1 MGKNGSRNKESREL
15 TQSEDLKMKDKITR
29 RDFIK
34 ASLGTA
40 LSLSIPDLGWR
51 NLFAQTL
58 EGKERIPDLAVV
70 TEGDPASMTRQ
81 AIDLL
86 GGMRRFVSKGDVVVV
101 KPNIGWDRRSEQA
114 ANTNPEVVAEVVKL
128 CLESGAKKVKVF
140 DHTCNTASRC
150 YRNSGIKKSASDAG
164 ADVSF
169 VVDAG
174 FSKMKFPQGEVLKK
188 WPMYKPALEADVL
201 INVPIAKNHG
211 LTKLTMGIKNL
222 MGIMGGD
229 RGKIHLNI
237 DDKLADLANFVR
249 PQLTILDA
257 YRILVK
263 NGPTGGSLKDVRM
276 KKTII
281 AGTQIAT
288 VDAYGATLFN
298 MKPMDLGHIV
308 KSSKFG
314 LGEIDLSKVNIKR
327 VSLG

>member
-1 MGKNGSRNKESREL
+1 
-15 TQSEDLKMKDKITR
+15 MKDKITR

-40 LSLSIPDLGWR
+40 LSLSLPHLGLPD
-51 NLFAQTL
+51 LFAQTL
-58 EGKERIPDLAVV
+58 EEQKTIPDLAVV
-70 TEGDPASMTRQ
+70 TDGDPASMTRQ
-81 AIDLL
+81 AIKLL
-86 GGMRRFVSKGDVVVV
+86 GGMKRFVSKGDVVVV
-101 KPNIGWDRRSEQA
+101 KPNIGWDRSPEQA
-114 ANTNPEVVAEVVKL
+114 ADTNPQVVAEVVKL
-128 CLESGAKKVKVF
+128 CLEVGAKKVKVF
-140 DHTCNTASRC
+140 DRSCNSASRC
-150 YRNSGIKKSASDAG
+150 YRNSGIKKAASDAG

-174 FSKMKFPQGEVLKK
+174 FSKMKFPEGEVLKQ
-188 WPMYKPALEADVL
+188 WYMYKPALEADVL

-211 LTKLTMGIKNL
+211 LTRLTMGIKNL

-229 RGKIHLNI
+229 RGRIHLDI

-257 YRILVK
+257 YRILIK
-263 NGPTGGSLKDVRM
+263 NGPTGGSLKDVQER
-276 KKTII
+276 KTVIV
-281 AGTQIAT
+281 GTQIAT

-298 MKPMDLGHIV
+298 MKPTDLDHVV

>member
-1 MGKNGSRNKESREL
+1 
-15 TQSEDLKMKDKITR
+15 MKDKITR

-40 LSLSIPDLGWR
+40 LSLSLPHLGLPD
-51 NLFAQTL
+51 LFAQTL
-58 EGKERIPDLAVV
+58 EEQKTIPDLAVV
-70 TEGDPASMTRQ
+70 TDGDPASMTRQ
-81 AIDLL
+81 AIKLL
-86 GGMRRFVSKGDVVVV
+86 GGMKRFVSKGDVVVV
-101 KPNIGWDRRSEQA
+101 KPNIGWDRSPEQA
-114 ANTNPEVVAEVVKL
+114 ADTNPEVVAEVVKL
-128 CLESGAKKVKVF
+128 CLEVGAKKVKVF
-140 DHTCNTASRC
+140 DRSCNSASRC
-150 YRNSGIKKSASDAG
+150 YRNSGIKKAASDAG

-174 FSKMKFPQGEVLKK
+174 FSKMKFPEGEVLKQ
-188 WPMYKPALEADVL
+188 WYMYKPALEADVL

-211 LTKLTMGIKNL
+211 LTRLTMGIKNL

-229 RGKIHLNI
+229 RGRIHLDI

-257 YRILVK
+257 YRILIK
-263 NGPTGGSLKDVRM
+263 NGPTGGSLKDVQER
-276 KKTII
+276 KTVIV
-281 AGTQIAT
+281 GTQIAT

-298 MKPMDLGHIV
+298 MKPTDLDHVV

>member
-1 MGKNGSRNKESREL
+1 
-15 TQSEDLKMKDKITR
+15 MKDKITR

-40 LSLSIPDLGWR
+40 LSLSLPHSGLPD
-51 NLFAQTL
+51 LFAQTL
-58 EGKERIPDLAVV
+58 GEKEMIPDLAVV
-70 TEGDPASMTRQ
+70 TDGDAASMTRHV
-81 AIDLL
+81 IKLL
-86 GGMRRFVSKGDVVVV
+86 GGMKRFVSKGDVVVV
-101 KPNIGWDRRSEQA
+101 KPNIGWDRSPEQA
-114 ANTNPEVVAEVVKL
+114 ADTNPQVVAEVVKL
-128 CLESGAKKVKVF
+128 CLEVGAKKVRVF
-140 DHTCNTASRC
+140 DRTCNTASRC
-150 YRNSGIKKSASDAG
+150 YRNSGIKKAASDAG
-164 ADVSF
+164 ADVSL
-169 VVDAG
+169 VVGAG
-174 FSKMKFPQGEVLKK
+174 FSKMKFPEGEVLKQ

-211 LTKLTMGIKNL
+211 LTRLTMGIKNL

-229 RGKIHLNI
+229 RGKIHLDI

-263 NGPTGGSLKDVRM
+263 NGPQGGSLKDVRE
-276 KKTII
+276 KKAII

-288 VDAYGATLFN
+288 VDAYGATLFDI
-298 MKPMDLGHIV
+298 KPTDLGHVV

>member
-1 MGKNGSRNKESREL
+1 MR
-15 TQSEDLKMKDKITR
+15 DKITR

-40 LSLSIPDLGWR
+40 LSLSIPHLGLPD
-51 NLFAQTL
+51 LFAQTL
-58 EGKERIPDLAVV
+58 EEQKTIPDLAVV
-70 TEGDPASMTRQ
+70 TDGDPASMTRQ
-81 AIDLL
+81 AIELL
-86 GGMRRFVSKGDVVVV
+86 GGMKRFVSKGDVVVV
-101 KPNIGWDRRSEQA
+101 KPNIGWDRSPEQA
-114 ANTNPEVVAEVVKL
+114 ADTNPEVVAEVVKL

-140 DHTCNTASRC
+140 DRSCNTASRC
-150 YRNSGIKKSASDAG
+150 YRNSGIKKAASEAG
-164 ADVSF
+164 ADVSL
-169 VVDAG
+169 VVSAG
-174 FSKMKFPQGEVLKK
+174 FSKMKFPEGEVLKQ
-188 WPMYKPALEADVL
+188 WYMYKPALEADVL

-211 LTKLTMGIKNL
+211 LTRLTMGIKNL
-222 MGIMGGD
+222 MGIMGSD

-263 NGPTGGSLKDVRM
+263 NGPQGGSLKDVQE

-298 MKPMDLGHIV
+298 MEPTDLGHVV
-308 KSSKFG
+308 KSSGFG

>member
-1 MGKNGSRNKESREL
+1 MR
-15 TQSEDLKMKDKITR
+15 DKITR

-40 LSLSIPDLGWR
+40 LSLSIPHLGLPDLV
-51 NLFAQTL
+51 AQTL
-58 EGKERIPDLAVV
+58 DEKKTVPDLAVV
-70 TEGDPASMTRQ
+70 TNGDPASMTRQ
-81 AIDLL
+81 AIELL
-86 GGMRRFVSKGDVVVV
+86 GGMKRFVSKGDVVVV
-101 KPNIGWDRRSEQA
+101 KPNIGWDRSPEQA
-114 ANTNPEVVAEVVKL
+114 ANTNPDVVAEVVKM
-128 CLESGAKKVKVF
+128 CLEFGAKKVKVF
-140 DHTCNTASRC
+140 DRSCATASRC
-150 YRNSGIKKSASDAG
+150 YKNSGIRKAASDVG
-164 ADVSF
+164 AEVSF
-169 VVDAG
+169 VVNAG
-174 FSKMKFPQGEVLKK
+174 FSKMKFPEGEVLKE

-211 LTKLTMGIKNL
+211 LTYLTMGIKNL

-229 RGKIHLNI
+229 RGKVHWSI

-263 NGPTGGSLKDVRM
+263 NGPTGGSLKDVQE

-288 VDAYGATLFN
+288 VDAYGATLFGI
-298 MKPMDLGHIV
+298 KPEGLKHIV
-308 KSSKFG
+308 KSSKLG
-314 LGEIDLSKVNIKR
+314 LGEIDLSKVNIKT

>member
-1 MGKNGSRNKESREL
+1 MR
-15 TQSEDLKMKDKITR
+15 DKITR

-40 LSLSIPDLGWR
+40 LSLSIPHLGLPDLV
-51 NLFAQTL
+51 AQTL
-58 EGKERIPDLAVV
+58 GEKKTIPDLAVV
-70 TEGDPASMTRQ
+70 TNGDPASMTRQ
-81 AIDLL
+81 AIELL
-86 GGMRRFVSKGDVVVV
+86 GGMKRFVSKGDVVVV
-101 KPNIGWDRRSEQA
+101 KPNIGWDRSPEQA
-114 ANTNPEVVAEVVKL
+114 ANTNPGVVAEVVKM

-140 DHTCNTASRC
+140 DRSCATASRC
-150 YRNSGIKKSASDAG
+150 YQNSGIRKAASEVG
-164 ADVSF
+164 AEVSF
-169 VVDAG
+169 VVNAG
-174 FSKMKFPQGEVLKK
+174 FSKMKFPEGEVLKE

-211 LTKLTMGIKNL
+211 LTYLTMGIKNL

-229 RGKIHLNI
+229 RGKVHWSI

-249 PQLTILDA
+249 PELTILDA

-263 NGPTGGSLKDVRM
+263 NGPTGGSLKDVQE

-288 VDAYGATLFN
+288 VDAYGATLFGI
-298 MKPMDLGHIV
+298 KPEGLKHIV
-308 KSSKFG
+308 KSSKLG
-314 LGEIDLSKVNIKR
+314 LGEIDLSKVNINK